1 MSLEVVPLVF
11 VCSELTLIKLTPP
24 LEIIRAMFFILKVL
38 RRKSLEEKV
47 LVVARERDGHSCED
61 RVIVT
66 SIVIWDGVDKGKA
79 SCLYQRLTSSL
90 SEHATMVTR
99 RCGANETY
107 VCLR

>member
-1 MSLEVVPLVF
+1 MDITLIM
-11 VCSELTLIKLTPP
+11 LTLP
-24 LEIIRAMFFILKVL
+24 LETNLAIFYILKVL

-47 LVVARERDGHSCED
+47 LVVARERDGHCCED

-79 SCLYQRLTSSL
+79 SYLFQRLTSSL

-107 VCLR
+107 VFLN